1 MWPFSNTREEMLR
14 RELEQSRTYLRTHTG
29 VDIRTHNG
37 VVRSLED
44 RLTETRNSLAIV
56 TAKHDVLAMRV
67 EMQRRE
73 IDSLQAKL
81 VEASKNDSP
90 KDAKTGKFT
99 KKATNV

>member
-1 MWPFSNTREEMLR
+1 MWPFSNAREEMLR
-14 RELEQSRTYLRTHTG
+14 RELEQSRTYLRG
-29 VDIRTHNG
+29 VDIKTHNG

-67 EMQRRE
+67 EMQKRE

-81 VEASKNDSP
+81 IEASKNDSP